1 MSTDPRSCVCKPT
14 TSTFDV
20 SHRDPCCPYY
30 VDEGGRRWAS
40 VSDVVRLQA
49 EVERLHADREAAL
62 SLMDAV
68 GRFLERGNPTE
79 AAGNGDMLKAAYFTA
94 QVALIR
100 TNNA

>member
-1 MSTDPRSCVCKPT
+1 MPPGVQVYARHAL
-14 TSTFDV
+14 
-20 SHRDPCCPYY
+20 HRDQALFVP
-30 VDEGGRRWAS
+30 WA
-40 VSDVVRLQA
+40 
-49 EVERLHADREAAL
+49 
-62 SLMDAV
+62 DAV